1 MQRALRM
8 CAESAKL
15 WAEYFRMELLYAAKL
30 HTRRK
35 VLGLEAGAGG
45 RLAAAGGFLSF
56 RGWRPTC
63 WGIGCSLNTGQQ
75 RGCA

>member
-35 VLGLEAGAGG
+35 VLGLEAFAGG
-45 RLAAAGGFLSF
+45 RVAAA
-56 RGWRPTC
+56 
-63 WGIGCSLNTGQQ
+63 
-75 RGCA
+75 